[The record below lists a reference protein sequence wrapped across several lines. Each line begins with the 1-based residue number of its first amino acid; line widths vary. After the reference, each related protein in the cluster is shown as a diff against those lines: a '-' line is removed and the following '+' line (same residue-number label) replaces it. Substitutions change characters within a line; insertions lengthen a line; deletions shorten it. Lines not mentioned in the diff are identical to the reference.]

1 MLQYT
6 HDEINALSDAIFTI
20 MKFSVKYGVGVSI
33 YPQSSRASF
42 LTFESFNNGMRIC
55 NGIVPDAIEMTS
67 CPDRIMTRLC
77 DDMLTRLEQCK
88 E

>member
-6 HDEINALSDAIFTI
+6 YDEINTLSDAILTI
-20 MKFSVKYGVGVSI
+20 MNFSVKYGIGVSV

-42 LTFESFNNGMRIC
+42 LTFDKFNRKIC
-55 NGIVPDAIEMTS
+55 NGIVIDAIEMTS